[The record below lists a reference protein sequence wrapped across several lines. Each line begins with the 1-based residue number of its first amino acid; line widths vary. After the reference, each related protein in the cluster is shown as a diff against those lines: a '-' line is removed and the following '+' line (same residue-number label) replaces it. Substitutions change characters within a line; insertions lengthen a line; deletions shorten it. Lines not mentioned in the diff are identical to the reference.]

1 VKLDQSRPSVE
12 MAVSALA
19 AAARGAH
26 AVSRSALAVESTKVS
41 RAVLVGGVARLP
53 LLSDPVR
60 SDPSVERAAQA
71 SESPLL
77 ATLLDSTLVA
87 LDAK

>member
-1 VKLDQSRPSVE
+1 LWGE
-12 MAVSALA
+12 
-19 AAARGAH
+19 
-26 AVSRSALAVESTKVS
+26 
-41 RAVLVGGVARLP
+41 GVARLP